1 MLKLWGNVD
10 AGAAA
15 GGSPNSQGAASPP
28 PFLNAAA
35 EQTKEYLQRI
45 SQAPLSS
52 VLWERSLAELQRL
65 LQQEQLQ

>member
-1 MLKLWGNVD
+1 MWMQVLLLAVV
-10 AGAAA
+10 
-15 GGSPNSQGAASPP
+15 QTHRVLHPP

>member
-1 MLKLWGNVD
+1 MWMQVLLLAVVQTHRVLH
-10 AGAAA
+10 
-15 GGSPNSQGAASPP
+15 PPP